1 MFATI
6 FAFDSDLVSPRS
18 TTASGMSARALE
30 SLSLPDRHQKHLIRK
45 QDTMYVLIIRYTMNN
60 IQWKGKKVVLVSV
73 YVVIWYHI
81 FYIDHFAWSHC
92 DYGPLTKFYKYETQV
107 DRKSMLEIGCDRE
120 SSCLTVALYL
130 TFSSTLAVRHIIPS
144 IQNTVIVQAGKQTQV
159 ILE

>member
-45 QDTMYVLIIRYTMNN
+45 QDTMYVLIIRCTMDN

-92 DYGPLTKFYKYETQV
+92 DSGLLTKFYKYETQV
-107 DRKSMLEIGCDRE
+107 DRKSMLEFGCDGE
-120 SSCLTVALYL
+120 STVALYL

-144 IQNTVIVQAGKQTQV
+144 IQNTVIVQASEETQV
-159 ILE
+159 